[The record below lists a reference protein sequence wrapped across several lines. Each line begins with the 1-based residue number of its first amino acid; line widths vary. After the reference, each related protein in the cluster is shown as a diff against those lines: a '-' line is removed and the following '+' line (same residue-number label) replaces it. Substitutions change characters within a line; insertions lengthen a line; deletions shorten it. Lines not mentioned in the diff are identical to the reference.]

1 MTWAYEHRFA
11 SERILGAEADD
22 IRLEFRLPGADANP
36 YLVLTA
42 VLASVRDGLARQT
55 DPGPALVGNPYE
67 KPATGIAQDLGQAVD
82 AMDAATF
89 PREVVGTSTIDHYLT
104 LTRWEWST
112 FLDSVSEWD
121 RVRYFD
127 LI

>member
-1 MTWAYEHRFA
+1 M
-11 SERILGAEADD
+11 
-22 IRLEFRLPGADANP
+22 
-36 YLVLTA
+36 
-42 VLASVRDGLARQT
+42 RDGLTRRT

-82 AMDAATF
+82 ALAAGTF
-89 PREVVGTSTIDHYLT
+89 AREVVGESTVEHFLA
-104 LTRWEWST
+104 LTRWEWSQ